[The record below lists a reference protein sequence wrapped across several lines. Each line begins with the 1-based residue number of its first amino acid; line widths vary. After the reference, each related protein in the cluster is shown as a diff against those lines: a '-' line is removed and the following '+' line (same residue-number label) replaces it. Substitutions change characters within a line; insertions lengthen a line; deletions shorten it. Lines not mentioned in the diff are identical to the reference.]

1 MNKKLGDNFMQKL
14 NITTGIVDSTRPNI
28 DRYDLIDKVLDI
40 YHPQFRFVKDIHHNE
55 KEFTADIVV
64 DKYPYTRHEIFSYVT
79 GPSLTLIV
87 GQVAYVFTA
96 SMIANNERDELRD
109 ISLEKYLYL
118 RDKEKLVFGHLEF
131 KFKKKIPANSKFE
144 MTMKL
149 EASKRMKNFIYG
161 RFSFEVLGYLN
172 GSTNFV
178 MGLEHEE
185 L

>member
-1 MNKKLGDNFMQKL
+1 MQKI
-14 NITTGIVDSTRPNI
+14 NMTNGIVESTKPNFC
-28 DRYDLIDKVLDI
+28 RYDLIDKVLDI
-40 YHPQFRFVKDIHHNE
+40 YHPEFRFVKDIHHN
-55 KEFTADIVV
+55 KNEFIANIIV
-64 DKYPYTRHEIFSYVT
+64 DKYPYTRHEMFSYVT

-87 GQVAYVFTA
+87 GQVAYVYTA
-96 SMIANNERDELRD
+96 SMISKNEKNELND

-118 RDKEKLVFGHLEF
+118 RDQEKLVFGHLEF
-131 KFKKKIPANSKFE
+131 KFKKKIPTNSMFK

-149 EASKRMKNFIYG
+149 EASKRMKSFIYG
-161 RFSFEVLGYLN
+161 RFSFEVPGYLN